1 MTQTYRTKILDHLG
15 LVAGMCEELGIA
27 ETIDEATQQDP
38 GMHIVTASQA
48 VQAIVFNG
56 LSFVNQQLY
65 LVPHFFQNKPI
76 PRLIAPAIYASNLN
90 NDTLDRALDALYDYG
105 VTELYSLIAVTAAP
119 RLGLATRMAH
129 LDTTSFHVDGRYNQ
143 EEEAQDGVIRLTL
156 GYSQDHRPDL
166 NKIMLELIVEHQD
179 GIPLLMKPLCGNS
192 NDTQGFGEIIERHI
206 DDQLQTTYGVNY
218 LVADCALNIVKRTLR
233 SWLRLR

>member
-1 MTQTYRTKILDHLG
+1 MLLQDLKPILFNHIQCSKFCLVQWTQTYRTKILDHLG

-48 VQAIVFNG
+48 VQAIVLNG

-65 LVPHFFQNKPI
+65 LGPI
-76 PRLIAPAIYASNLN
+76 FSKTSQSRASLPRPFMPAILTMTPSIGLSTPSTTMASPN
-90 NDTLDRALDALYDYG
+90 
-105 VTELYSLIAVTAAP
+105 STASSRLPP

-156 GYSQDHRPDL
+156 GYSRDHRPDL

-179 GIPLLMKPLCGNS
+179 GIPPVDEAPLW
-192 NDTQGFGEIIERHI
+192 Q
-206 DDQLQTTYGVNY
+206 
-218 LVADCALNIVKRTLR
+218 
-233 SWLRLR
+233 